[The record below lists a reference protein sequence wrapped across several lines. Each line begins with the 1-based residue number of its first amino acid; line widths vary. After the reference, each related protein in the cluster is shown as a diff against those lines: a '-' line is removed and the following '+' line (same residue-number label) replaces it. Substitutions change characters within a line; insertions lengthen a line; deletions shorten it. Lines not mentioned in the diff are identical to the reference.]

1 MEFNLEDGVRIL
13 ENTPATL
20 RTLLSGLPGGW
31 ISENEGGESWSP
43 FDIVGHLIHGE
54 KTDWIPRAKIILEHG
69 EARTFE
75 SFDRFAQFKDSQGKS
90 LEELLEEFEALRK
103 RNLAELEEMKL
114 GEADFQK
121 RGVHP
126 DLGPVTLK
134 QLLATWV
141 VHDLG
146 HLNQITRV
154 TAKQY
159 KEEVGPWGVHLPV
172 VGPS

>member
-1 MEFNLEDGVRIL
+1 MKFNLDDAVRIL
-13 ENTPATL
+13 ENTPAAL
-20 RTLLSGLPGGW
+20 RTLLSGLPDGW

-75 SFDRFAQFKDSQGKS
+75 PFDRFAQFKESKGKS
-90 LEELLEEFEALRK
+90 LQDLLEEFEVLRK
-103 RNLAELEEMKL
+103 QSLAELEGMKL
-114 GEADFQK
+114 DEGDLRK
-121 RGVHP
+121 RGMHP
-126 DLGPVTLK
+126 ELGPVSLK

-154 TAKQY
+154 MAKQL
-159 KEEVGPWGVHLPV
+159 KEDVGPWGVHLPV
-172 VGPS
+172 IGPS